1 MAGRILHG
9 SSELDAQGAELQR
22 SFSPFICH
30 LPMFISSCYLSF
42 LLVYLSICLPFW
54 LCVCDS
60 DITGSFT
67 PNYKPQNPCLCL
79 TAQAGAM
86 ETNWRPTR
94 RAEPVMEEPGPWQLG
109 AMSVQLSFIGF
120 KVTVWGVGLMGF
132 TVAC

>member
-1 MAGRILHG
+1 
-9 SSELDAQGAELQR
+9 
-22 SFSPFICH
+22 
-30 LPMFISSCYLSF
+30 
-42 LLVYLSICLPFW
+42 
-54 LCVCDS
+54 
-60 DITGSFT
+60 
-67 PNYKPQNPCLCL
+67 
-79 TAQAGAM
+79 M